1 MYNLESKKNNYMSV
15 FDGFDEFLN
24 DALGKDLKTNIL
36 EQDDK
41 YVLTSEI
48 PGVSKENVKIDVA
61 DNTVTISVSK
71 KNTTTNNEKKNYLVK
86 EISESNVSR
95 SFYLDNMDE
104 NNITAK
110 MDNGILTITV
120 NKLKEVKPVARKI
133 AIE

>member
-110 MDNGILTITV
+110 MDNGILNITV
-120 NKLKEVKPVARKI
+120 GKLKEVKPAVRKI
-133 AIE
+133 AID